1 MNYLQAWRE
10 GHEAGMHLCLQ
21 LINEFSGQDFKTA
34 SEVVLHIKDL
44 ENQCEEAFYSS
55 STPSDKEE
63 QMMDSL
69 AQKIAIQNYLWKD

>member
-10 GHEAGMHLCLQ
+10 GHEAGMHLCIQ

-44 ENQCEEAFYSS
+44 ENQREEAFYSS
-55 STPSDKEE
+55 TSSNKEK